1 MAPILMKIQV
11 QALSVLALTSVAL
24 AGPPALRG
32 AAGNWPSG
40 IDLPQ
45 TNGTNSSN
53 HSSNHSSNE
62 TVDHSSNETVET
74 VETVAVESSMP
85 PFSPLRAVAY
95 GALPCV
101 SPTAEQWVQGMESC
115 NYYGLPSEDML
126 QEGYAIQWGAEG
138 RNDLGRMKA
147 LGANAVRLY
156 HSLGLESEGSHQGFL
171 DRASELQL
179 NVMPGFHS
187 TEPNLCDDFDC
198 FEFWRDATLKG
209 FEQGFAADGQWHPA
223 VSALILLNE
232 PDFFE
237 HDPLCKGRGAF
248 CRVKAA
254 ISALDGVLAAED
266 FAGVAPGRVHLTV
279 TWSFA
284 MRTSIDDVVQ
294 GPGTFGFQ
302 DMLAVVK
309 DPSLVDYTPRTPLS
323 RIQSEFEKR
332 WVHGLNTQ
340 SPWSFVS
347 EFVSQHYEK
356 YDNFGNL
363 PWFIGEYGANGQDE
377 DVIISDLTSMEE
389 RAVDDSLF
397 LGAAVFQFQTAYSKG
412 GSELNFGLY
421 SLGTRKLGMT
431 GDVCD
436 RKSPCMKWPVFCLST
451 ELPWFQSKPQLAKR
465 ATAVAAAWG
474 GEATTADSPGL
485 C

>member
-1 MAPILMKIQV
+1 MAPILMKAQV
-11 QALSVLALTSVAL
+11 QVLSLLALASVAL
-24 AGPPALRG
+24 SGPAALRG
-32 AAGNWPSG
+32 AAG
-40 IDLPQ
+40 IDLPE

-53 HSSNHSSNE
+53 HSSNE
-62 TVDHSSNETVET
+62 TVENHSSNETVET
-74 VETVAVESSMP
+74 IETVAAESSMP

-101 SPTAEQWVQGMESC
+101 SPTAEQWAQGMESC

-171 DRASELQL
+171 DRASELKL

-209 FEQGFAADGQWHPA
+209 FEQGFAADGNWHPA

-248 CRVKAA
+248 CRVKAV
-254 ISALDGVLAAED
+254 ISALDGVLAAEEL
-266 FAGVAPGRVHLTV
+266 AGIAPGRVHLTV

-340 SPWSFVS
+340 SPWSS
-347 EFVSQHYEK
+347 SQTR
-356 YDNFGNL
+356 L
-363 PWFIGEYGANGQDE
+363 IA
-377 DVIISDLTSMEE
+377 SM
-389 RAVDDSLF
+389 L
-397 LGAAVFQFQTAYSKG
+397 L
-412 GSELNFGLY
+412 
-421 SLGTRKLGMT
+421 
-431 GDVCD
+431 
-436 RKSPCMKWPVFCLST
+436 
-451 ELPWFQSKPQLAKR
+451 
-465 ATAVAAAWG
+465 
-474 GEATTADSPGL
+474 
-485 C
+485 